1 MQKLHNKDLLSMAD
15 LTQKEIFLIFQWAKK
30 LKTKNQKLLKNKTLG
45 MIFEKPST
53 RTRVSF
59 EVGMYQLGG
68 HAIFLS
74 RDDIQLGRGESIPDT
89 AMVLSRYL
97 DGIMI
102 RAYTHESVV
111 KLAKYSTIPV
121 INGLTDLSH
130 PCQAL
135 SDFFTIQEYKKS
147 FQGLKLGFI
156 GDGNN
161 MAHSLLLG
169 ATLLG
174 MNITLASPKEYTVST
189 PIHEKAKTLAQ
200 KTKSQ
205 ITLTTDP
212 NEAAKNADILYTDVW
227 ISMGQEKE
235 REDRLKIFSQYQINS
250 RLIQQAKADVMVMH
264 CLPAHRGEEITAE
277 VMDGPHSIIFPQAEN
292 RLHVQKAILSLLI
305 G

>member
-15 LTQKEIFLIFQWAKK
+15 LTQKEIFFIFQLAKQ
-30 LKTKNQKLLKNKTLG
+30 LKKKNQKLLKNKTLG

-102 RAYTHESVV
+102 RAYTHESVL

-135 SDFFTIQEYKKS
+135 SDFFTILQYKKTV
-147 FQGLKLGFI
+147 QGLKLGFI

-169 ATLLG
+169 AALLG
-174 MNITLASPKEYTVST
+174 MNITLASPKDYTVNT
-189 PIHEKAKTLAQ
+189 LVHEKAMAFAQ

-205 ITLTTDP
+205 IILTTDP

-235 REDRLKIFSQYQINS
+235 REDRLKIFSQYQINNN
-250 RLIQQAKADVMVMH
+250 LIQRAKSDLLVMH

-292 RLHVQKAILSLLI
+292 RLHVQKAILSLLM